1 MITSVCVRYLG
12 LDERALNLLK
22 VNTSFTDEELEIF
35 FSEFLSAGEFGK
47 ISNERMVS
55 LRGNTPIDYFREFHH
70 QMKLNFP
77 KVSKIFLIWPILWIV
92 TFVRF
97 MVNNKKVRNVKLS
110 AVVTKAGE
118 RGKLNRKLG
127 LFSREK

>member
-1 MITSVCVRYLG
+1 
-12 LDERALNLLK
+12 
-22 VNTSFTDEELEIF
+22 
-35 FSEFLSAGEFGK
+35 
-47 ISNERMVS
+47 MVS